1 MKKNKI
7 VMVLLVLM
15 FSGFVFAE
23 ESPAYR
29 NDSSMVNVESVEEDW
44 GTTKSI
50 LKLNEIGYMIQGKMM
65 SFIKNLVQMSHNIYM

>member
-1 MKKNKI
+1 MKKSKI

-29 NDSSMVNVESVEEDW
+29 AESTMVSVKSVEEDW
-44 GTTKSI
+44 KTTRSI
-50 LKLNEIGYMIQGKMM
+50 LKLNEIGYMLQGRMM
-65 SFIKNLVQMSHNIYM
+65 NFIKGLVQMSHNIYR